1 MSAFD
6 SAMLMI
12 EDLTKQVVELEQQV
26 WDLQLALWHER
37 KDPKDGICTVYQNGK
52 CPFCSTANEAYMH
65 VEEMLVNEA

>member
-26 WDLQLALWHER
+26 WDLQLSNLAR
-37 KDPKDGICTVYQNGK
+37 TQRPKRWICTGHESQNS
-52 CPFCSTANEAYMH
+52 PFWAKHLKRITRTRPRFINEA
-65 VEEMLVNEA
+65 

>member
-37 KDPKDGICTVYQNGK
+37 KDPRDGICTVYQNRK
-52 CPFCSTANEAYMH
+52 CPFCLTAMKRICT
-65 VEEMLVNEA
+65 LKKC

>member
-37 KDPKDGICTVYQNGK
+37 KYPRDGICTVYQNRK
-52 CPFCSTANEAYMH
+52 CPFCLTANEAYMH

>member
-52 CPFCSTANEAYMH
+52 SPFCSTAQEAFMH
-65 VEEMLVNEA
+65 VEKC

>member
-37 KDPKDGICTVYQNGK
+37 KDPKDGICTVYQKANVRSVQLQMKRICTLKK
-52 CPFCSTANEAYMH
+52 C
-65 VEEMLVNEA
+65 

>member
-26 WDLQLALWHER
+26 WDLQLAL
-37 KDPKDGICTVYQNGK
+37 
-52 CPFCSTANEAYMH
+52 
-65 VEEMLVNEA
+65 

>member
-12 EDLTKQVVELEQQV
+12 TDLTKQVVELEQEV

-37 KDPKDGICTVYQNGK
+37 KDPRDGICTIYRNGK
-52 CPFCSTANEAYMH
+52 CPFCSTANEAFMH
-65 VEEMLVNEA
+65 VEEMLINED